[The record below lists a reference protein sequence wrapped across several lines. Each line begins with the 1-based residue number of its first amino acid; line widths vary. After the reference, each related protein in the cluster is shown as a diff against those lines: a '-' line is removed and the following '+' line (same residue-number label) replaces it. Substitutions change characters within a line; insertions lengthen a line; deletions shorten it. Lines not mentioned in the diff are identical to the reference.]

1 MGDYHFSFSP
11 NGWTDDAFALKWVT
25 ELFDPCTAASVGPL
39 PHLLILDSHGSHTHI
54 TWEFARFCKQ
64 RNIILFCLPSHSTHL
79 LHPLDVG
86 IFSLLQN
93 FYGRQVDDYSRDTE
107 EGIKKS
113 VFIPLLHK
121 ARLEA
126 ISKHNI
132 EQAFATTGIVPLNQR
147 RVYTKLKPK
156 SDNRN
161 PLSSTS
167 PSFQTI
173 RTPKSTRD
181 IRSQLHAANTLI
193 DKGASVKKIKG
204 ILKTFSHAALFS
216 MAEKE
221 IREKVCEG
229 LRKKKSYNTR
239 TDRKHLSK
247 ARLLTGK
254 ELMTL
259 RKARDKLDSW
269 PKKPRQLKKTTTT
282 LITLPTTPHPER
294 ETPIQQ
300 PPHTPNNHSCHVQI
314 AFLPKDIEFS
324 EPSKASNDVATTSD
338 ALWNSPQ
345 NNQPGCRRR
354 HSSDTPF
361 TPMITRYHMPD
372 RPLHMKLR
380 SKR

>member
-1 MGDYHFSFSP
+1 M
-11 NGWTDDAFALKWVT
+11 
-25 ELFDPCTAASVGPL
+25 GPL
-39 PHLLILDSHGSHTHI
+39 PRLLILDGHGSHI

-79 LHPLDVG
+79 LQPLDVG
-86 IFSLLQN
+86 IFSPLQN

-126 ISKHNI
+126 ISKHNN
-132 EQAFATTGIVPLNQR
+132 EQVFATTGIVPLNPR
-147 RVYTKLKPK
+147 RVYTKLKPQ

-167 PSFQTI
+167 PSFYTF
-173 RTPKSTRD
+173 RTPKTTRD

-193 DKGASVKKIKG
+193 DKGGASVKKIKG

-216 MAEKE
+216 MTEKE

-239 TDRKHLSK
+239 PDRKHLSK

-254 ELMTL
+254 ELMAL
-259 RKARDKLDSW
+259 RKARDELDSR
-269 PKKPRQLKKTTTT
+269 PKKTRRLKKTTTT
-282 LITLPTTPHPER
+282 PITLPTTPHPER

-300 PPHTPNNHSCHVQI
+300 PPYTPNNHSRHVQI
-314 AFLPKDIEFS
+314 ASLPKVIEFS
-324 EPSKASNDVATTSD
+324 EPSEASDDVATTSD

-345 NNQPGCRRR
+345 NNRPSCRRR
-354 HSSDTPF
+354 RSSDTPF
-361 TPMITRYHMPD
+361 TPTITRYHMPY